1 MRPGDRWISNEEEGT
16 ITMTVPIKSTL
27 GAEQQRVTGDALR
40 ASVVDLIDL
49 SLIAK
54 QAHWNVVGP
63 NFRSVH
69 LALDELVTA
78 AREFTDSAA
87 ERATSIGISPDG
99 RAATVAKEAGGL
111 GFPDGWQQD
120 TDVINAVVDNL
131 STVIGRLHER
141 IDLTEK
147 ADPVT
152 QDLFIEMAG
161 RLEQLHWMWQA
172 QLTTA

>member
-1 MRPGDRWISNEEEGT
+1 MN
-16 ITMTVPIKSTL
+16 VPIKSTL
-27 GAEQQRVTGDALR
+27 DPEQQHIAGEALR
-40 ASVVDLIDL
+40 ATVIDLIDL

-54 QAHWNVVGP
+54 QAHWNVLGR

-78 AREFTDSAA
+78 ARDFTDDAA
-87 ERATSIGISPDG
+87 ERATAIGVSPDG

-111 GFPDGWQQD
+111 AFPDGWQQD
-120 TDVINAVVDNL
+120 TDVIDAIVKNLGIVV
-131 STVIGRLHER
+131 GRLRER
-141 IDLTEK
+141 IEATEK

-152 QDLFIEMAG
+152 QDLFIEIAA

-172 QLTTA
+172 QLSSA